1 MDALSLFQQLATQA
15 PFTDSLTALLKH
27 APAPIQQAMLD
38 RDADAIKLFLAPNQ
52 LYADRT
58 TISDTLSYNKCS

>member
-15 PFTDSLTALLKH
+15 PFTDSLTALLNH
-27 APAPIQQAMLD
+27 APTPIQQAMLEG
-38 RDADAIKLFLAPNQ
+38 DAEVIKLFLAPNQ

-58 TISDTLSYNKCS
+58 TISDTLSYNTCR